1 MRKIILELTASL
13 DSYIEGPNREI
24 DWIKFDDS
32 AADYLSHF
40 ADEIDTVLYGRVSYE
55 LYGSY
60 EMPDDNGFS
69 KKMAAMKKLVF
80 SDTMEPQEGI
90 EVIRSSQLIPTITKL
105 KLLPGKNIW
114 LYGGS
119 QLITSFVNA
128 DLVDEYRVAVQPVI
142 LGGGNPLF
150 KNIQRIINLELVKV
164 TPWPSSGVVSL
175 IYKRANG

>member
-55 LYGSY
+55 LYGNY
-60 EMPDDNGFS
+60 EMSAEDAFAD
-69 KKMAAMKKLVF
+69 KMRTMKKLVF
-80 SDTMEPQEGI
+80 SDTMEPREGI
-90 EVIRSSQLIPTITKL
+90 EIVRSSQLMSTITKL

-114 LYGGS
+114 LYGGGK
-119 QLITSFVNA
+119 LITDFVNA
-128 DLVDEYRVAVQPVI
+128 DLVDEYRIAVQPVI
-142 LGGGNPLF
+142 LGAGNPLF
-150 KNIQRIINLELVKV
+150 KDISQRVNLKLLSA
-164 TPWPSSGVVSL
+164 TPWSASGVVSL
-175 IYKRANG
+175 IYERV